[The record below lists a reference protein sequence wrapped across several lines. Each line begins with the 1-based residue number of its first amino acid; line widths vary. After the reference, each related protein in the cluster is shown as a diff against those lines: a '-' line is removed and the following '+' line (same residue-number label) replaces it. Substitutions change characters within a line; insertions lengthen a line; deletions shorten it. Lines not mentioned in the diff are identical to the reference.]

1 MPRKTWADYKREQRK
16 RERDRRTKVRD
27 MSAPDLRTPF
37 CDFLRER
44 GDELNWRAAVLG
56 SRWFEFDDDSG
67 IVPDDPDALVEEDLL
82 AAGNSLGKAELVI
95 GVLIDAASEL
105 ADAVSAYKQQEIEA
119 RLREVE
125 AKTPRDLDEIERL
138 KKMRHQLKKQ
148 VRWAFQ
154 QWKANG

>member
-1 MPRKTWADYKREQRK
+1 MPRKSWADYKREQRK
-16 RERDRRTKVRD
+16 RERDRRTKIRD

-37 CDFLRER
+37 SDFFR
-44 GDELNWRAAVLG
+44 GRADELKWHAGVLG
-56 SRWFEFDDDSG
+56 DHWFQFEDDSG
-67 IVPDDPDALVEEDLL
+67 LVPDNRYALDEQDRL

-95 GVLIDAASEL
+95 GVLIDAASEI
-105 ADAVSAYKQQEIEA
+105 ADAVSAYKQHEIEA

-125 AKTPRDLDEIERL
+125 AITPRDLDEIERL

-154 QWKANG
+154 QWKASG